1 MSKGKFS
8 FGILIC
14 EVTYL
19 MIKGKHHF
27 AIYFG
32 STFRFLD
39 FEYAKPLRHFFNDF
53 EYAQSSEHFF
63 TRF

>member
-1 MSKGKFS
+1 MSKGKHVL
-8 FGILIC
+8 GILIC

-39 FEYAKPLRHFFNDF
+39 FRDMHNFAQHEFFEGSAAEAVAF
-53 EYAQSSEHFF
+53 K
-63 TRF
+63 